1 MNTAGRTRPG
11 PDQVALRSVVGV
23 GTAVVLVAA
32 TGAGAAVPLWQAVT
46 LLGLAALTACW
57 PDSSAG
63 TLLLVGSAYVWA
75 GTPESLSPWVLV
87 AAAGMV
93 YAHLA
98 AQMAAVGPAQLA
110 VDSAQVSRWAVRA
123 ALVWIAAAVTWVMV
137 VWMRELPAGRTVY
150 ALGLLLLT
158 VVAVAAAHRIS
169 TSRDR
174 ADQTARSRAS
184 QY

>member
-1 MNTAGRTRPG
+1 MSTAVRTRPG
-11 PDQVALRSVVGV
+11 PDQFALRSVVGL
-23 GTAVVLVAA
+23 GAAVVLVAA
-32 TGAGAAVPLWQAVT
+32 AGAGAAVPVWHAAT

-63 TLLLVGSAYVWA
+63 TLLLVGAAYVWA

-93 YAHLA
+93 FAHLA
-98 AQMAAVGPAQLA
+98 AQVAALGPAPLK
-110 VDSAQVSRWAVRA
+110 VDSTQVSRWAVRA
-123 ALVWIAAAVTWVMV
+123 ALVWISAAVTWVMV
-137 VWMRELPAGRTVY
+137 VWMREVPVGRTSY

-169 TSRDR
+169 TSRS
-174 ADQTARSRAS
+174 T
-184 QY
+184 

>member
-1 MNTAGRTRPG
+1 MSTAVRARPG
-11 PDQVALRSVVGV
+11 PDQFALRTVVGV
-23 GTAVVLVAA
+23 GAMVVLVAA
-32 TGAGAAVPLWQAVT
+32 AGAGATVPLWQAVT

-63 TLLLVGSAYVWA
+63 TLLLVGAAYVWA

-93 YAHLA
+93 FAHLA
-98 AQMAAVGPAQLA
+98 AQVAALGPAPLR
-110 VDSAQVSRWAVRA
+110 VDSTQVSRWAVRA
-123 ALVWIAAAVTWVMV
+123 TLVWISAAVTWVMV
-137 VWMRELPAGRTVY
+137 VWMREVPLGRTAY

-169 TSRDR
+169 TSR
-174 ADQTARSRAS
+174 A
-184 QY
+184 

>member
-1 MNTAGRTRPG
+1 MSSAVRARPG
-11 PDQVALRSVVGV
+11 PDQFALRSVVGV
-23 GTAVVLVAA
+23 GAMVVLIAA
-32 TGAGAAVPLWQAVT
+32 AGAGATVPLWQAVT

-63 TLLLVGSAYVWA
+63 TLLLVGAAYVWA

-93 YAHLA
+93 FAHLA
-98 AQMAAVGPAQLA
+98 AQVAALGPAPLR
-110 VDSAQVSRWAVRA
+110 VDSTQVSRWAVRA
-123 ALVWIAAAVTWVMV
+123 TLVWISAAVTWVMV
-137 VWMRELPAGRTVY
+137 VWMREVPLGRTAY

-169 TSRDR
+169 TSR
-174 ADQTARSRAS
+174 A
-184 QY
+184 